1 MSQPTSVDGLVS
13 SERILP
19 ADVCER
25 LVAALESPSFSWRV
39 AEVHSGTP
47 QASVKPARQALVA
60 PGDKTAAA
68 ADVMQAID
76 DYLHSHAL
84 VGQLKLERSPIG
96 ILNYGVGGRYT
107 THRDSGPAH
116 PERVLSL
123 LLYLNDDFEGGGT
136 CFPSQALE
144 VRPVPGMGVL
154 FDSSLAHSGEPV
166 LSGRKFAMVTWLHT
180 RRCSG
185 T

>member
-1 MSQPTSVDGLVS
+1 MSQPTSLDGLVT

-25 LVAALESPSFSWRV
+25 LVVALDAPSFSWRV

-47 QASVKPARQALVA
+47 EASVKPARQALVA
-60 PGDKTAAA
+60 PGDKTAVAGE
-68 ADVMQAID
+68 VVKAID
-76 DYLHSHAL
+76 EYLHGHEL
-84 VGQLKLERSPIG
+84 VRQLNLERSPLG

-123 LLYLNDDFEGGGT
+123 LLYLNDDFEGGTT
-136 CFPSQALE
+136 CFPSRDLE

-166 LSGRKFAMVTWLHT
+166 LRGRKFAMVTWLHKVQ
-180 RRCSG
+180 
-185 T
+185 

>member
-1 MSQPTSVDGLVS
+1 VSEPTCVAGLVS
-13 SERILP
+13 TERIV
-19 ADVCER
+19 AAEACER
-25 LVAALESPSFSWRV
+25 LVVALDAPSFSWRV

-47 QASVKPARQALVA
+47 EASVKPARQALVA

-68 ADVMQAID
+68 AQVVKAID
-76 DYLHSHAL
+76 EYLQAHDL
-84 VGQLKLERSPIG
+84 VRQLNLERSPLG

-123 LLYLNDDFEGGGT
+123 LLYLNDDFEGGTT
-136 CFPSQALE
+136 CFPSRDLE

-166 LSGRKFAMVTWLHT
+166 LRGRKFAMVAWLHET
-180 RRCSG
+180 P
-185 T
+185 